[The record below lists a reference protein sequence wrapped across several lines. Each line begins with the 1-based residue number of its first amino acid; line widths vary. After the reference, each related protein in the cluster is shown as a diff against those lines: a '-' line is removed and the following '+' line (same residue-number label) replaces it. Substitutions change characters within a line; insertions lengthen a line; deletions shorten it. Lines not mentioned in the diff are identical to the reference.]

1 MAPEDEAIQHE
12 QKDARITKECEDQ
25 KEEEEKLQ
33 HARDVIVWSLE
44 EDRVMVRR
52 LIVCV
57 VALVFAAVGFAQD
70 SEAPNAYRLPPKPL
84 LDLVDA
90 PLPPS
95 FIAGPGDR
103 AILGDLPPLL
113 TIEDLAQPELK
124 LAGARFNPRNR
135 EQTRAPYY
143 RNLTLLTM
151 TDGGQKS
158 IAGLP
163 ERLRARNV
171 MWSPDGSRVAFTHA
185 TPAALELWLIDVAA
199 ASASRLGTV
208 ALNATAGGAPIRW
221 LSDSRG
227 LIVRAVPSKPGA
239 VPEDSVVPNG
249 PVIQENLGRRTPGRT
264 YQDLL
269 TNPHDATLFEHH
281 ATADVV
287 EIGVDGAARPIG
299 GSALILAA
307 EPSPD
312 ASYILVETFR
322 RPFSYVVPYY
332 RFPRRIEVWDRSG
345 KVLRQIADLPL
356 ADAVPTD
363 FDAAT
368 VGPREAG
375 WRADTPSTLFWVEA
389 LDEGNARREAAERD
403 RVMILAAPF
412 TGEPTELARTQL
424 RYEGLEWGGD
434 DLALLHEGWWKNR
447 RARMWRLR
455 PGTPGTRPQLIFDR
469 SSEDRY
475 ADPGDAVER
484 KTAQGTSVV
493 RRSGETI
500 YLSGDGASSEGDR
513 PFLDAFDLRTG
524 KAARLWR
531 SEAPHYE
538 YVVHMLDDRT
548 FVTRREGANE
558 PPNFHRRDLRRRTTR
573 ALTTFPHP
581 FPQLAGAT
589 KELIRYKRADGLDLT
604 ATLYLPPG
612 YDAARDGRLP
622 VLLWAYP
629 EEFKSAAAAA
639 QVAGSPYK
647 FIRPS
652 PMSPLPWL
660 VRGFAILDDPSIPVI
675 GEGDAEPND
684 TYVDQL
690 VAGAG
695 AAVDEVVRRGVGD
708 RDRMAV
714 GGHSYGAFMTA
725 NLLAHSDLFRAGIA
739 RSGAYNRTLTP
750 FSFQAEER
758 TFWEAVDTY
767 MKMSPFTH
775 ADKINEPIL
784 LIHGID
790 DNNTGT
796 FPIQSDRLY
805 QALKGL
811 GGTVRLVMLPYE
823 SHGYRARESV
833 LHMMW
838 EQDRW
843 LEMYVKNAKPRESS
857 PSR

>member
-1 MAPEDEAIQHE
+1 
-12 QKDARITKECEDQ
+12 
-25 KEEEEKLQ
+25 
-33 HARDVIVWSLE
+33 
-44 EDRVMVRR
+44 MVRR
-52 LIVCV
+52 IAVVV
-57 VALVFAAVGFAQD
+57 VALVFAAGFAQ
-70 SEAPNAYRLPPKPL
+70 EAPAPDSYRLPPKPL

-90 PLPPS
+90 PLPPI
-95 FIAGPGDR
+95 FIEGPAGR
-103 AILGDLPPLL
+103 AILGDTPPLL

-143 RNLTLLTM
+143 RDLTLLRVS
-151 TDGGQKS
+151 DGEQKP
-158 IAGLP
+158 IGGLP
-163 ERLRARNV
+163 SPLRARNLT
-171 MWSPDGSRVAFTHA
+171 WSPDGNRVAFTHA
-185 TPAALELWLIDVAA
+185 TPTTVELWLIDVAS

-208 ALNATAGGAPIRW
+208 AINAAAAGSPIRW
-221 LSDSRG
+221 VSDSRS
-227 LIVRAVPSKPGA
+227 LIVRAVPANAGRAPEGGA
-239 VPEDSVVPNG
+239 VATG

-269 TNPHDATLFEHH
+269 TNPDDAAMFEYH

-287 EIGVDGAARPIG
+287 EVGVDGAARRIG
-299 GSALILAA
+299 TGALVLSAQ
-307 EPSPD
+307 PSPD
-312 ASYILVETFR
+312 GSHILVETFR
-322 RPFSYVVPYY
+322 RPFSYVVPYF
-332 RFPRRIEVWDRSG
+332 RFPRRIEVWDRAG
-345 KVLRQIADLPL
+345 KLVKQIADLPL

-363 FDAAT
+363 FDATT
-368 VGPREAG
+368 VGPRDAG
-375 WRADTPSTLFWVEA
+375 WRADAPATLYWAEA

-403 RVMILAAPF
+403 RVLMLAAPF
-412 TGEPTELARTQL
+412 TGEPVELARTQL
-424 RYEGLEWGGD
+424 RFQGIEWGGD
-434 DLALLHEGWWKNR
+434 DLALLQEAWWKTR
-447 RARMWRLR
+447 RTRIWRLR
-455 PGTPGTRPQLIFDR
+455 PGSRDAQPQLIFDR
-469 SSEDRY
+469 SFEDRY
-475 ADPGDAVER
+475 ADPGEPVTRE
-484 KTAQGTSVV
+484 TAQGTKVL

-500 YLSGDGASSEGDR
+500 YLTGEGASSEGDR
-513 PFLDAFDLRTG
+513 PFLDAFDLRTK
-524 KAARLWR
+524 KATRLWR

-538 YVVHMLDDRT
+538 YVVSMVDDRT
-548 FVTRREGANE
+548 IVTRREGANE
-558 PPNFHRRDLRRRTTR
+558 PPNFFRRDLRRRTAR
-573 ALTTFPHP
+573 ALTSIPHP
-581 FPQLAGAT
+581 FPQLAGAK

-639 QVAGSPYK
+639 QVSGSPHK

-660 VRGFAILDDPSIPVI
+660 VRGFAILDDPSIPII
-675 GEGDAEPND
+675 GEADAEPND
-684 TYVDQL
+684 TYIEQL
-690 VAGAG
+690 VSGAQ

-758 TFWEAVDTY
+758 TFWEAADTY

-775 ADKINEPIL
+775 AQKINEPIL

-796 FPIQSDRLY
+796 FPIQSERLY

-843 LEMYVKNAKPRESS
+843 LETYVKGAKALTVNR
-857 PSR
+857 

>member
-1 MAPEDEAIQHE
+1 M
-12 QKDARITKECEDQ
+12 
-25 KEEEEKLQ
+25 L
-33 HARDVIVWSLE
+33 
-44 EDRVMVRR
+44 RR
-52 LIVCV
+52 TSVLAAAFVFSAF
-57 VALVFAAVGFAQD
+57 ALAQD
-70 SEAPNAYRLPPKPL
+70 APAPDAYRLPPKPL

-95 FIAGPGDR
+95 LLEGPGDL
-103 AILGDLPPLL
+103 AILGDVPPLL
-113 TIEDLAQPELK
+113 AIEDLAQPELK
-124 LAGARFNPRNR
+124 LAGTRFNPRNR

-143 RNLTLLTM
+143 RNLTLLGT
-151 TDGGQKS
+151 TDGAQRA

-163 ERLRARNV
+163 APLRARSV
-171 MWSPDGSRVAFTHA
+171 MWSPDGTRIAFTHA
-185 TPAALELWLIDVAA
+185 SPAALELWIVDVAR
-199 ASASRLGTV
+199 ASASRLGSV
-208 ALNATAGGAPIRW
+208 AINATTGGTPIRW
-221 LSDSRG
+221 LSDNRG
-227 LIVRAVPSKPGA
+227 LIVRAVPEPPGVA
-239 VPEDSVVPNG
+239 PEGKSVPTG

-269 TNPHDATLFEHH
+269 TNPDDAAVFEHY
-281 ATADVV
+281 ATAQVAEV
-287 EIGVDGAARPIG
+287 ALDGTVKRVG
-299 GSALILAA
+299 GTGLIVSA

-312 ASYILVETFR
+312 ASWILVETMR
-322 RPFSYVVPYY
+322 RPFSYVVPHY
-332 RFPRRIEVWDRSG
+332 RFPRRVEVWDRSG
-345 KVLRQIADLPL
+345 KVVRQIADLPL

-363 FDAAT
+363 FDATT
-368 VGPREAG
+368 VGPRDAG
-375 WRADTPSTLFWVEA
+375 WRADAPGTVYWAEA

-403 RVMILAAPF
+403 RVMMLAAPF
-412 TGEPTELARTQL
+412 TGDPVELARTQL
-424 RYEGLEWGGD
+424 RFSSLEWGGD
-434 DLALLHEGWWKNR
+434 DLALLQEDWWKTR
-447 RARMWRLR
+447 RTRTWRLR
-455 PGTPGTRPQLIFDR
+455 PGTPDVKPELIFDR
-469 SSEDRY
+469 SFEDRY
-475 ADPGDAVER
+475 TDPGKPVHRD
-484 KTAQGTSVV
+484 TPQGTSVL
-493 RRSGETI
+493 RRTGEAI
-500 YLSGDGASSEGDR
+500 FFFGEGASPDGDR
-513 PFLDAFDLRTG
+513 PFVDRFDLRTK
-524 KAARLWR
+524 KATRLWR
-531 SEAPHYE
+531 SAAPHYE
-538 YVVHMLDDRT
+538 YAVHMPDDRT
-548 FVTRREGANE
+548 IVTRREGANE
-558 PPNFHRRDLRRRTTR
+558 PPNFHRRDLRRKTSK
-573 ALTTFPHP
+573 ALTSIPHP

-639 QVAGSPYK
+639 QVSGSPYK

-660 VRGFAILDDPSIPVI
+660 VRGFAIIDDPSIPII
-675 GEGDAEPND
+675 GEGKAEPND
-684 TYVDQL
+684 TYIEQL
-690 VAGAG
+690 VSGAK
-695 AAVDEVVRRGVGD
+695 AAVDEVVRRGVAD
-708 RDRMAV
+708 RNRVAV

-725 NLLAHSDLFRAGIA
+725 NLLAHSDLFRAGLA

-775 ADKINEPIL
+775 AEKINEPIL

-796 FPIQSDRLY
+796 FPIQSERLY

-811 GGTVRLVMLPYE
+811 GGTVRLVMLPHE

-843 LEMYVKNAKPRESS
+843 LETYVKNAK
-857 PSR
+857 

>member
-1 MAPEDEAIQHE
+1 
-12 QKDARITKECEDQ
+12 
-25 KEEEEKLQ
+25 
-33 HARDVIVWSLE
+33 
-44 EDRVMVRR
+44 MVRR
-52 LIVCV
+52 VSVLAA
-57 VALVFAAVGFAQD
+57 ALVFSAFAFAQD
-70 SEAPNAYRLPPKPL
+70 APAPDAYRLPPKPL

-95 FIAGPGDR
+95 LLEGPGDL
-103 AILGDLPPLL
+103 AILGDIPPLL

-124 LAGARFNPRNR
+124 LAGTRFNPRNR
-135 EQTRAPYY
+135 AQARAPYY
-143 RNLTLLTM
+143 RNLTLLGT
-151 TDGGQKS
+151 TDGAQRA

-163 ERLRARNV
+163 APLRARSV
-171 MWSPDGSRVAFTHA
+171 MWSPDGTRIAFTHA
-185 TPAALELWLIDVAA
+185 SPAALELWVVDVARS
-199 ASASRLGTV
+199 SASRLGSV
-208 ALNATAGGAPIRW
+208 AINATTGSTPIRW

-227 LIVRAVPSKPGA
+227 LIVRAVPETGG
-239 VPEDSVVPNG
+239 VPEGKSIPAG

-269 TNPHDATLFEHH
+269 TNPDDAAVFEHH
-281 ATADVV
+281 ATAQVV
-287 EIGVDGAARPIG
+287 EVGLDGTEKRLG
-299 GSALILAA
+299 GRGLIVSA

-312 ASYILVETFR
+312 ASWILVETMR
-322 RPFSYVVPYY
+322 RPFSYVVPHY
-332 RFPRRIEVWDRSG
+332 RFPRRVEVWDRGG
-345 KVLRQIADLPL
+345 KVIRQIADLPL

-363 FDAAT
+363 FDATT
-368 VGPREAG
+368 VGPRDAG
-375 WRADTPSTLFWVEA
+375 WRADAPATVYWAEA
-389 LDEGNARREAAERD
+389 LDEGNARREAPERD
-403 RVMILAAPF
+403 RVMMLASPF
-412 TGEPTELARTQL
+412 TGDPVELARTQL
-424 RYEGLEWGGD
+424 RFSSLEWGGD
-434 DLALLHEGWWKNR
+434 DLVLLHEEWWKTR
-447 RARMWRLR
+447 RTRTWRLR
-455 PGTPGTRPQLIFDR
+455 PGVPDAKPELIFDR
-469 SSEDRY
+469 SFEDRY
-475 ADPGDAVER
+475 ADPGRTVHRD
-484 KTAQGTSVV
+484 TAQGTSVL
-493 RRSGETI
+493 RRTGDSIFFFGE
-500 YLSGDGASSEGDR
+500 GASPDGDR
-513 PFLDAFDLRTG
+513 PFVDRFDLRTK
-524 KAARLWR
+524 KATRLWR
-531 SEAPHYE
+531 SVAPHYE
-538 YVVHMLDDRT
+538 YAVHMPDDRT
-548 FVTRREGANE
+548 IVTRREGANE
-558 PPNFHRRDLRRRTTR
+558 PPNFHRRDLRRKSSR
-573 ALTTFPHP
+573 ALTSIPHP

-639 QVAGSPYK
+639 QVSGSPYK

-660 VRGFAILDDPSIPVI
+660 VRGFAIIDDPSMPII
-675 GEGDAEPND
+675 GEGKAEPND
-684 TYVDQL
+684 TYIEQL
-690 VAGAG
+690 VSGAK
-695 AAVDEVVRRGVGD
+695 AAVDEVVKRGVGD
-708 RDRMAV
+708 RDRVAV

-725 NLLAHSDLFRAGIA
+725 NLLAHSDLFRAGLA

-775 ADKINEPIL
+775 AEKINEPIL
-784 LIHGID
+784 LTHGID

-796 FPIQSDRLY
+796 FPIQSERLY

-843 LEMYVKNAKPRESS
+843 LETYVKNAK
-857 PSR
+857 